1 MSGSKLA
8 HFITLLLKRKF
19 NMKKINVQTKTEFV
33 QFRVPADIKQL
44 ARQTAHKHFGGNMS
58 SMFRYALHKCDFEG
72 KGLSSTRYEHQAI
85 DEKNAQRLAQIHRLY
100 SDILRQLSGIAAN
113 LNQLAHHA
121 NVAVISGQQ
130 AISTATLRQLNQL
143 WEQLNSLRSS
153 FAASWKHIKE
163 SSTHSSRN
171 EL

>member
-1 MSGSKLA
+1 
-8 HFITLLLKRKF
+8 
-19 NMKKINVQTKTEFV
+19 MKKINVQTKTEFV
-33 QFRVPADIKQL
+33 QFRVPVDIKQL

-72 KGLSSTRYEHQAI
+72 KGLSSTRYEHQDI
-85 DEKNAQRLAQIHRLY
+85 DEENAQRLAQIHRLY

-121 NVAVISGQQ
+121 NTLALGGQLPL
-130 AISTATLRQLNQL
+130 SSATLRMLNQL
-143 WEQLNSLRSS
+143 WAMLDSLRSS

-163 SSTHSSRN
+163 SSSHSSRN